1 MGSLSKIRIHLPF
14 YSEEIKSVKK
24 KNKHFTN
31 IKLLS
36 ELPFFYKK
44 PKELSN
50 KELSEAL
57 PFLPKRPKRSKRPK
71 ILTKHQI
78 LQNILPFY
86 GGIEISRRK
95 HAHRYY
101 AYDVDVIDNISLN
114 DSLFLGKCSINNV
127 FRDLLREKRGFK
139 YFKYNLVAIILLKR
153 WNNAIN
159 RYDIETIHIKTNAII
174 VINQR
179 FNLNSAY
186 EELQLYIWT
195 GLDSRCIKNKI
206 KDINIDIANYDPL
219 AGSSYITL
227 YQN

>member
-71 ILTKHQI
+71 RLTKH
-78 LQNILPFY
+78 
-86 GGIEISRRK
+86 K
-95 HAHRYY
+95 YY
-101 AYDVDVIDNISLN
+101 KIYY
-114 DSLFLGKCSINNV
+114 LFM
-127 FRDLLREKRGFK
+127 
-139 YFKYNLVAIILLKR
+139 
-153 WNNAIN
+153 
-159 RYDIETIHIKTNAII
+159 I
-174 VINQR
+174 V
-179 FNLNSAY
+179 
-186 EELQLYIWT
+186 
-195 GLDSRCIKNKI
+195 
-206 KDINIDIANYDPL
+206 
-219 AGSSYITL
+219 
-227 YQN
+227 